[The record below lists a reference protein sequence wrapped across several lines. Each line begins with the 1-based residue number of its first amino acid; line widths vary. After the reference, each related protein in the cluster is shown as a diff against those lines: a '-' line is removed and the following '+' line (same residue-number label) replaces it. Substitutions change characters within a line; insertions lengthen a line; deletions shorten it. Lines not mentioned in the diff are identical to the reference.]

1 MKKAIEEKF
10 QEIVV
15 GLEPEYRSWEGDLID
30 LTDTHKDAFCYYF
43 LLNMP
48 SWWDDCLPP
57 VTINQAEF
65 LDELYWNSMQTQISC
80 ILRGDIYLY
89 LESTLR
95 ELVQEA
101 YDVAYNVQP
110 EEFAGYARGQ

>member
-1 MKKAIEEKF
+1 MKKAIEVKF
-10 QEIVV
+10 QEIVL
-15 GLEPEYRSWEGDLID
+15 GLEPEYRTWEGDLID
-30 LTDTHKDAFCYYF
+30 LNDTHKDAFCYYF

-48 SWWDDCLPP
+48 SWWDDYLPP

-80 ILRGDIYLY
+80 MLREDIYLS

-101 YDVAYNVQP
+101 YDVAYNIQP